1 MNHEANPLTSHTPD
15 AGLRMVRGE
24 RRHLDGIC
32 ALYHLSQSYH
42 HTLNRTIAPSV
53 PDAEVRRFVGRY
65 LRRLDIS
72 LRGHRRR
79 ALVAEADGKVLGYVL
94 YALYRNRDV
103 TLSHKGTVCFLEDIA
118 VAPDE
123 RNNLVATQLCNT
135 LHALVQSMKPVLA
148 KATVWNGN
156 DACLHL
162 LESFGMEE
170 VSRNYFLRID

>member
-1 MNHEANPLTSHTPD
+1 MNDEGNALTSD
-15 AGLRMVRGE
+15 AIDGSLRMVRGE

-42 HTLNRTIAPSV
+42 HTLNPTIAPAV

-79 ALVAEADGKVLGYVL
+79 ALIAEADGKVLGYVL

-123 RNNLVATQLCNT
+123 RNSLVATQLCNT
-135 LHALVQSMKPVLA
+135 LEVLVQSMKPVLA

-156 DACLHL
+156 DACLRL
-162 LESFGMEE
+162 LERFGMKE
-170 VSRNYFLRID
+170 VSRNYFLHID